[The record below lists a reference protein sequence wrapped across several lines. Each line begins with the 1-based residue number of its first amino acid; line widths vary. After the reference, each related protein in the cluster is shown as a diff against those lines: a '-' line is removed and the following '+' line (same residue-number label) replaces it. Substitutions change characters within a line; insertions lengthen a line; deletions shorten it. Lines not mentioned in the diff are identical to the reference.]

1 MIIVMFHDVYKE
13 INIKFEDRY
22 YINGLLS
29 IDSFEKKIKY
39 LKNNYTIIS
48 LKDYENKNYDV
59 NDFKKLC
66 ILTFDDGLKD
76 HYVNV
81 LPILKKYNITGVF
94 FISAFPILENKVCDV
109 HKIQF
114 LFNNENY
121 KHIILKEIVCNLK
134 LSQEEKLNLWNEKSI
149 SKYKNNNWS
158 SSEIFITNILRQTD
172 NKEILANLFDKY
184 VLEPLNQSEKEFSEN
199 FYLNSNE
206 IIELF
211 NNNMEIGIHGYYHNT
226 EDNIDSI
233 TKTIDFLNSINVIT
247 SNYYSYPNG
256 IIDTNIMK
264 TLNIKYAFTTQNIN
278 CTMQD
283 NPLLLPRINCSNIM
297 DFEKKIV
304 LCGIQEQGIDI
315 CEFLIKNNIKIS
327 CIVTLTKEDSIKN
340 KAAGWVDYSEFCEKY
355 NIKIYYC
362 KKYKLSSEED
372 IEFFKNEKFDLLL
385 LGGWQRLIPSTIL
398 NNIKHGGLGQH
409 GSSELLPKGRGR
421 SPLNW
426 SIILSRKRLIWNI
439 FFMTP
444 GIDDGYIIDNRNVNI
459 NSFDTCK
466 TLYYKVSII
475 VKNMYLENIPKILN
489 NQIIGT
495 RQKGIP
501 TFYEK
506 RTPDDGLIDWNKPLE
521 DIYNLIRAVTHPYPG
536 AFTFNGLNK
545 IHIWKAQPFDNNIT
559 YPNAKYGEIVEI
571 FENEFVVN
579 CMDGLLLVTDHNA
592 KNIYLKDILDNI

>member
-1 MIIVMFHDVYKE
+1 MFHDVYKD

-121 KHIILKEIVCNLK
+121 KHIILKEIVSKLT
-134 LSQEEKLNLWNEKSI
+134 LSQEEKLELWNKNSI
-149 SKYKNNNWS
+149 SKYKNNTWS
-158 SSEIFITNILRQTD
+158 STEIFITNILRQTD
-172 NKEILANLFDKY
+172 NKQILSELFDKY
-184 VLEPLNQSEKEFSEN
+184 VLNPLNQSEQEFSEN
-199 FYLNSNE
+199 FYLNANE

-226 EDNIDSI
+226 NDDVNSI

-256 IIDTNIMK
+256 IIDTNIMN
-264 TLNIKYAFTTQNIN
+264 TLNIKYAFTTQNRN
-278 CTMQD
+278 CIIPD
-283 NPLLLPRINCSNIM
+283 NPLLMPRINCSNIM

-315 CEFLIKNNIKIS
+315 CEFLIKNDIKIS

-340 KAAGWVDYSEFCEKY
+340 KASGWVDYSEFCKKY

-398 NNIKHGGLGQH
+398 NNIKHGGIGQH

-571 FENEFVVN
+571 FENEFVIN

-592 KNIYLKDILDNI
+592 KNIYLKDILDNL

>member
-1 MIIVMFHDVYKE
+1 MIIVMFHDVYKD
-13 INIKFEDRY
+13 INLNFEDRY
-22 YINGLLS
+22 HINGLLS
-29 IDSFEKKIKY
+29 IDSFEKKIIY
-39 LKNNYTIIS
+39 LKKNYTIIS
-48 LKDYENKNYDV
+48 LKDYENNNYDD

-81 LPILKKYNITGVF
+81 LPILNKYNITGIF
-94 FISAFPILENKVCDV
+94 FISAFPILEHKVCDV

-114 LFNNENY
+114 LLNNTTC
-121 KHIILKEIVCNLK
+121 KHIILKEIVSKLT
-134 LSQEEKLNLWNEKSI
+134 LSQEEKLELWNENSI
-149 SKYKNNNWS
+149 SKYKNNTWS
-158 SSEIFITNILRQTD
+158 STEIFITNILRQTD
-172 NKEILANLFDKY
+172 NRQILSELFDKY
-184 VLEPLNQSEKEFSEN
+184 VLNPLNQSEHEFSEN
-199 FYLNSNE
+199 FYLNANE
-206 IIELF
+206 IRELF
-211 NNNMEIGIHGYYHNT
+211 NSNMEIGIHGYYHNT
-226 EDNIDSI
+226 NDDVNSI

-256 IIDTNIMK
+256 IIDTNIMN
-264 TLNIKYAFTTQNIN
+264 TLNIKYAFTTQNKN
-278 CTMQD
+278 CTIVD
-283 NPLLLPRINCSNIM
+283 NPLLMPRINCSNIM

-340 KAAGWVDYSEFCEKY
+340 KASGWVDYSDFCEKY

-362 KKYKLSSEED
+362 RKYKLSSEED
-372 IEFFKNEKFDLLL
+372 IEFFKNENFDLLL
-385 LGGWQRLIPSTIL
+385 LGGWQRLIPDTIL
-398 NNIKHGGLGQH
+398 NTIKHGGIGQH

-426 SIILSRKRLIWNI
+426 SIILNRKRLIWNI

-444 GIDDGYIIDNRNVNI
+444 GIDDGYVIDNRNVNI
-459 NSFDTCK
+459 NNFDTCK

-489 NQIIGT
+489 NEIIGT

-521 DIYNLIRAVTHPYPG
+521 DIYNLVRAVTHPYPG

-545 IHIWKAQPFDNNIT
+545 IYIWEAQPFDTNIT

-571 FENEFVVN
+571 FENNFIVN
-579 CMDGLLLVTDHNA
+579 CMDGLLLVTNHDA
-592 KNIYLKDILDNI
+592 ANIYVKDILHD

>member
-283 NPLLLPRINCSNIM
+283 NPLLLLRINCSNIM